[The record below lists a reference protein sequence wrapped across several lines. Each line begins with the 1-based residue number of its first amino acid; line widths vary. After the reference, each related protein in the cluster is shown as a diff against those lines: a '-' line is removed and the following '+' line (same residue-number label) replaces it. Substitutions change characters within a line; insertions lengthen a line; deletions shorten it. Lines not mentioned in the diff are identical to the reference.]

1 MLWCAYNNKVLQK
14 YKRREG
20 DILIEI
26 PQESFRLYFRN
37 VRGVF
42 EFKKVFQ
49 GDIICNE
56 TFILGFLKQAIEEN
70 LIWTMEHFD
79 IFYKNEISYDF
90 NTPTEEQISYAI
102 NNASQI
108 TIQKLSEPGVPF
120 QVFYRPVGDN
130 KWILMP
136 ENNAIVCDLN
146 YITDLT
152 QDGLTKGALSNLDRF
167 EFIIRIAKNCLQ
179 KWISIP

>member
-1 MLWCAYNNKVLQK
+1 M
-14 YKRREG
+14 
-20 DILIEI
+20 IEI

-120 QVFYRPVGDN
+120 QVFYRPVGNN
-130 KWILMP
+130 KWIFHFHP
-136 ENNAIVCDLN
+136 G
-146 YITDLT
+146 T
-152 QDGLTKGALSNLDRF
+152 S
-167 EFIIRIAKNCLQ
+167 
-179 KWISIP
+179 